1 MGASPHGDLTV
12 RVPPRIFEDGGSVG
26 HNVRGP
32 GCREGRTDN
41 GVERLSICLEDDS
54 QLDAQANPGVP
65 CQGAFAE
72 RLDGQNNRV
81 QAPARSRPP
90 E

>member
-1 MGASPHGDLTV
+1 MDAVAHHAVLKTYNGDLDLGSLIIHHQSGMGASPHGDLTV

-41 GVERLSICLEDDS
+41 GVER
-54 QLDAQANPGVP
+54 
-65 CQGAFAE
+65 
-72 RLDGQNNRV
+72 
-81 QAPARSRPP
+81 
-90 E
+90 